1 MIANSIQI
9 GWSSVDITLLVI
21 LLPLLVLSAFF
32 SCSETAFFRLTQ
44 AQCLELQHR
53 NSPPANAALQLVR
66 QRRVVLITILIGNMT
81 ANVFFFVVSSV
92 IMLRIPGGFMAEVG
106 VAIATVFSIVVFG
119 EVLPKMAATARPV
132 GLTMLLAPPLL
143 LLHHFITPFRRFID
157 FFIIVPLSR
166 LATSESSPPLDAQEL
181 AALVAL
187 STSDGIIDLDEQQIL
202 HDVVA
207 LNHIRVREVMM
218 PRVRMVAIES
228 SSSES
233 DIRKVI
239 QQSQLTQ
246 LPVYGENLDAIIGML
261 HTKRYLQR
269 TVEGG
274 VMLQT
279 CMTKPRFIPQVA
291 TLDQLLNHF
300 RETKTRLAIVVD
312 EFGGTA
318 GIVSLEDV
326 LEELIGEIGDVS
338 ERNVD
343 PPKQLNASEWLLD
356 ADTGVRS
363 WFSATGPF
371 VERFPAATMGGL
383 IAAKLGRIPELG
395 DTIELANIKLRV
407 ESMDSYRVATVIV
420 SVGGNAT

>member
-1 MIANSIQI
+1 MIEEALHTS
-9 GWSSVDITLLVI
+9 WSSVDFALIVS

-32 SCSETAFFRLTQ
+32 SCSETAFFRITQ
-44 AQCLELQHR
+44 AQSLQLQQLKT
-53 NSPPANAALQLVR
+53 PPANAALLLIKH
-66 QRRVVLITILIGNMT
+66 RRTVLITILIGNMT

-92 IMLRIPGGFMAEVG
+92 VMLRVPGGVAAEVS
-106 VAIATVFSIVVFG
+106 IALATLFSIIIFG

-132 GLTMLLAPPLL
+132 GIAMLLSPPLL
-143 LLHHFITPFRRFID
+143 LLHHFISPLRRFID
-157 FFIIVPLSR
+157 WFIIRPLSR
-166 LATSESSPPLDAQEL
+166 LATSEPSPPLDAQEL

-187 STSDGIIDLDEQQIL
+187 STTNGIIDLDEQRIL

-218 PRVRMVAIES
+218 PRVRMVAIEA

-233 DIRKVI
+233 DIRDVI
-239 QQSQLTQ
+239 SKSQLTQ
-246 LPVYGENLDAIIGML
+246 LPVYGEDLDEIVGML

-269 TVEGG
+269 TSEG
-274 VMLQT
+274 VTMLQT
-279 CMTKPRFIPQVA
+279 CMTQPMFIPQVA

-318 GIVSLEDV
+318 GIVTLEDV
-326 LEELIGEIGDVS
+326 LEELIGEIGDSTQRDVI
-338 ERNVD
+338 
-343 PPKQLNASEWLLD
+343 PPKQLESGDWILD
-356 ADTGVRS
+356 ADTGVRA
-363 WFSATGPF
+363 WFSATGPL

-395 DTIELANIKLRV
+395 DTIEITNIRLRV
-407 ESMDSYRVATVIV
+407 ASMEAYRVATVIV
-420 SVGGNAT
+420 SVQESTT